1 MLCGFEHPCWRE
13 KSCPLQRLTAKEAFC
28 NTADCSCNLKISQ
41 NTELKV
47 WRRCASRKSQVED
60 EIGESSR
67 LFEVTMEDSVRVEV
81 ATVSSG
87 EGVSGASSELP
98 RNELNSGQR

>member
-1 MLCGFEHPCWRE
+1 
-13 KSCPLQRLTAKEAFC
+13 
-28 NTADCSCNLKISQ
+28 
-41 NTELKV
+41 
-47 WRRCASRKSQVED
+47 
-60 EIGESSR
+60 
-67 LFEVTMEDSVRVEV
+67 MEDSVRVEV